1 MPKFVLQFKSK
12 QFFCN
17 NSWIQSIEK
26 FFWQATWNEFFSSP
40 LSISNEKSKFYDF
53 SEQLIDGERKKPT
66 TLYTDV
72 KSKVKF
78 NRLLKLKKSFLPK
91 LLDTAKEGVFK

>member
-1 MPKFVLQFKSK
+1 MKYFVSFIVFLFIFLNATATIAK
-12 QFFCN
+12 Q
-17 NSWIQSIEK
+17 
-26 FFWQATWNEFFSSP
+26 P
-40 LSISNEKSKFYDF
+40 KSKFYDF